1 MNESYQEQL
10 EGEVLARR
18 APGARHELICS
29 RLHAVVHASVA
40 NVSSTR
46 LLPARTRVEFSRDT
60 ALRPDLA
67 LVTSATG
74 KVWLAGEI
82 VSADDHK
89 VDTVIKKQLYED
101 LKLPR
106 LWMIDPRYDNVEVYH
121 GSQYGL
127 ILKSI
132 LAGSELLSE
141 PLLPEFQITIAELFR
156 AGKEGER

>member
-1 MNESYQEQL
+1 MNESYQELL
-10 EGEVLARR
+10 EGEILARR

-40 NVSSTR
+40 NLSSTR
-46 LLPARTRVEFSRDT
+46 LLPARTQVQFSQQT

-67 LVTSATG
+67 LVTAATG
-74 KVWLAGEI
+74 KIWLAAEI

-106 LWMIDPRYDNVEVYH
+106 LWMIDPRYDNVEIYH

-132 LAGSELLSE
+132 LAGSELLTE
-141 PLLPEFQITIAELFR
+141 ALLPEFQLTITDLFR
-156 AGKEGER
+156 AEAPQR